1 MNNILNFIKQASVKI
16 YINIKK
22 VFQNLNTK
30 IKILCSKI
38 SAGFKWTY
46 QSIIINTKSLH
57 SKLNN
62 SKTKAQFVIL
72 KDKIVAK
79 MQAKYTKK
87 ILVTSL
93 LLISASALV
102 IISVFTTRSI
112 LLQNSID
119 ISSKEQKSNISIET
133 PKLISIEDG
142 AKYEFV
148 SSYKNYEYDIKN
160 LPKIKVEIIDSNN
173 EVFYSEIGI
182 IDPKTKTIIFKL
194 DNLPK
199 LKLDKLFTNSNYT
212 LRLIKNLEARKD
224 IADSSLTNNI
234 ILGPIFT
241 LDFSKSFASLYE
253 KNYVLMNLSIENIF
267 KIPTYALLKRLLK
280 KTIYLTKRKNYWAIT
295 RFSK

>member
-1 MNNILNFIKQASVKI
+1 MNFIKQASVKI

-79 MQAKYTKK
+79 TQAKHTKK

-112 LLQNSID
+112 LLQNSND

-160 LPKIKVEIIDSNN
+160 LPKIKIEIIDSNN

-234 ILGPIFT
+234 ILYLYLLLIF
-241 LDFSKSFASLYE
+241 LNHLQVFMK
-253 KNYVLMNLSIENIF
+253 
-267 KIPTYALLKRLLK
+267 KIM
-280 KTIYLTKRKNYWAIT
+280 
-295 RFSK
+295 S

>member
-1 MNNILNFIKQASVKI
+1 M
-16 YINIKK
+16 
-22 VFQNLNTK
+22 
-30 IKILCSKI
+30 
-38 SAGFKWTY
+38 
-46 QSIIINTKSLH
+46 
-57 SKLNN
+57 
-62 SKTKAQFVIL
+62 
-72 KDKIVAK
+72 
-79 MQAKYTKK
+79 
-87 ILVTSL
+87 TSL

-112 LLQNSID
+112 LLQNSND

-160 LPKIKVEIIDSNN
+160 LPKIKIEIIDSNN

-234 ILGPIFT
+234 ILYLYLLLIF
-241 LDFSKSFASLYE
+241 LNHLQVFMK
-253 KNYVLMNLSIENIF
+253 
-267 KIPTYALLKRLLK
+267 KIM
-280 KTIYLTKRKNYWAIT
+280 
-295 RFSK
+295 S

>member
-280 KTIYLTKRKNYWAIT
+280 KTIYLNKKKKLLSNY
-295 RFSK
+295 

>member
-22 VFQNLNTK
+22 VFQNLNIK

-46 QSIIINTKSLH
+46 QSIINTKSLH

-79 MQAKYTKK
+79 TQVKHAKK

-119 ISSKEQKSNISIET
+119 ISSKEQKSNISIGT

-182 IDPKTKTIIFKL
+182 IDPKMKTIIFKL

-199 LKLDKLFTNSNYT
+199 PKLDKLFTNSNYT

-224 IADSSLTNNI
+224 IADTSLTNNI

-253 KNYVLMNLSIENIF
+253 KNMS
-267 KIPTYALLKRLLK
+267 
-280 KTIYLTKRKNYWAIT
+280 
-295 RFSK
+295 